1 MNRPNSPLDSP
12 DLTLYPYTRKIL
24 EVLEVLDT
32 EQPTI
37 ETHRMDS
44 LMHVPIDDTKALVH
58 HALSG
63 PSIGAAFQTTDSTP
77 SAIQV
82 PSLESFRLLLDADE

>member
-1 MNRPNSPLDSP
+1 MNRPNPPPDTP

-24 EVLEVLDT
+24 AVLEVLDT
-32 EQPTI
+32 EQPTV

-44 LMHVPIDDTKALVH
+44 LMRVRIDDTKALVH

-63 PSIGAAFQTTDSTP
+63 PSIGAAFQT
-77 SAIQV
+77 
-82 PSLESFRLLLDADE
+82 ECW